1 MHKHHYSVERLTAV
15 EDVEMR
21 IAIISDIH
29 GNLEAFEQVLADIEK
44 YHVDDIISLG
54 DHIGYGP
61 DPERVIRRVRQDELT
76 AVQGNHELAVIK
88 PAYLEWFNRAAQ
100 KSLNITQ
107 KHLSPQSIDFIA
119 SLKNHRTAYGC
130 RFVHGFP
137 PDSVMTY
144 LFQLSDEEKTQAL
157 KRLTERRCFI
167 GHTHTLDIVS
177 YGRQGL
183 KSGQLKEGLHK
194 LNSQRKYIIS
204 AGSVGQPRDG
214 NNKAKYLIW
223 DTTDDTVEVK
233 YVAYDIAAVVEKMMA
248 AGLPPEHAKRLW

>member
-1 MHKHHYSVERLTAV
+1 
-15 EDVEMR
+15 MR

-44 YHVDDIISLG
+44 YQVDDIISLG

-61 DPERVIRRVRQDELT
+61 DSERVIRRIRQNKLT
-76 AVQGNHELAVIK
+76 AVKGNHELAVIK
-88 PAYLEWFNRAAQ
+88 PAYLNWFNRAART
-100 KSLNITQ
+100 SLNITQ
-107 KHLSPQSIDFIA
+107 KHLSPESIDFIA
-119 SLKNHRTAYGC
+119 CLENHRTAYGC

-137 PDSVMTY
+137 PDSVLTY
-144 LFQLSDEEKTQAL
+144 LFQISDEEKTQVL
-157 KRLTERRCFI
+157 KSLAERRCFI

-183 KSGQLKEGLHK
+183 KSGQLKEGPHK
-194 LNSQRKYIIS
+194 LNAQCKYIIS

-223 DTTDDTVEVK
+223 DATDDTVEVK

>member
-1 MHKHHYSVERLTAV
+1 MK
-15 EDVEMR
+15 

-44 YHVDDIISLG
+44 LQVDDIISLG

-61 DPERVIRRVRQDELT
+61 DSESVIRRIRQNNLT
-76 AVQGNHELAVIK
+76 AIQGNHELAVIK
-88 PAYLEWFNRAAQ
+88 PTYLDWFNRAAR

-107 KHLSPQSIDFIA
+107 KHLSAQSMDFIA
-119 SLKNHRTAYGC
+119 NLKNHHTAYGC

-137 PDSVMTY
+137 PDSVLTY
-144 LFQLSDEEKTQAL
+144 LFQLSNEEKTQAL
-157 KRLTERRCFI
+157 INMRERRCFI

-177 YGRQGL
+177 YSRQGL
-183 KSGQLKEGLHK
+183 KSSQLKEGLHK
-194 LNSQRKYIIS
+194 LSADCKYIIS

-248 AGLPPEHAKRLW
+248 SGFPPEHAKRLW